1 MARSLFPSAFA
12 FLIFIFLLVTGV
24 IKSVPSQE
32 EVIRVLSFPQSAPPQ
47 HEVKLI
53 FVEPEGPGDIF
64 DVDCE
69 KVKPYVYTRAVSLA
83 SLPPR
88 ERKEKFI
95 DMLLPSVLVVNY
107 EITQMRER
115 LLRIREKKE
124 KGQSLSAREEKL
136 VKWALERCRSKSLE
150 EVLKK
155 MFPVPPSI
163 VIAQGA
169 IESGWGTSRFF
180 LEANNPFGIWT
191 FKPSSEAVKAKE
203 GKAYLRRFDT
213 LLDAVR
219 EYMYN
224 VNVGW
229 AYRKFR
235 EGRLKTSDPYKLS
248 GYLTLYSIERE
259 TYVRKLRKI
268 IKDNHLDRL
277 DLCSLDPDYIR

>member
-1 MARSLFPSAFA
+1 MVRSPFPSTLV
-12 FLIFIFLLVTGV
+12 FLVFISLIAGGV
-24 IKSVPSQE
+24 IRGVPSQE
-32 EVIRVLSFPQSAPPQ
+32 KVLRVLSLPK
-47 HEVKLI
+47 EVPAQPEIRLI
-53 FVEPEGPGDIF
+53 FVEPEGPEDIF
-64 DVDCE
+64 KVNCRR
-69 KVKPYVYTRAVSLA
+69 VKPYVYTRAVSLA
-83 SLPPR
+83 SLPPK

-107 EITQMRER
+107 EITRTRER
-115 LLRIREKKE
+115 LLRIKEKKE
-124 KGQSLSAREEKL
+124 RGQELLPEEKEL
-136 VKWALERCRSKSLE
+136 VEWALERCRSRSLE
-150 EVLKK
+150 EALKK

-191 FKPSSEAVKAKE
+191 FKPSSEAIRAKG
-203 GKAYLRRFDT
+203 GKVYLRRFDT

-235 EGRLKTSDPYKLS
+235 EGRLRTSDPFKLS

-259 TYVRKLRKI
+259 AYVRKLRKI
-268 IKDNHLDRL
+268 IRDNHLDRL